1 MADPVPVA
9 RRPVREEGAEQ
20 VARALPRVRAEV
32 VFTYQRLMPVEK
44 VIAGDWR

>member
-9 RRPVREEGAEQ
+9 AGLSGEEGAEQ